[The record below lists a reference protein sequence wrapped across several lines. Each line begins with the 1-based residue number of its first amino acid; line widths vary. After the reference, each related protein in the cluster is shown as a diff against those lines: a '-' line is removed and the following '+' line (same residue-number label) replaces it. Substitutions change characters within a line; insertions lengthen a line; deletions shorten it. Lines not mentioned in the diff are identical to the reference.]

1 MSRSNLELTKW
12 RSNTI
17 ATKPNS
23 GRIEQKT
30 RKICRSNHTQVA
42 GKMTVERSNRG
53 PKGRGGMQNSNY
65 LSSFR
70 SNGKLLSCPGCGLPS
85 TLVKI
90 SDFGE
95 TGKVC
100 LTLTWRRFRLWTK
113 TIAFTCLLLKASLG
127 AATIRSTLSRLI
139 RFEGHTAANFQRKEA
154 ALANCKNGENTKF
167 GKEVN
172 RVSAFD
178 VELIWKASSSRVYF
192 FCYSKPNSGC
202 AAALFYALGL
212 VRLPSFQKVL
222 QVETAFRQNI
232 RMMHFDTIECT
243 VGVL

>member
-1 MSRSNLELTKW
+1 
-12 RSNTI
+12 
-17 ATKPNS
+17 
-23 GRIEQKT
+23 
-30 RKICRSNHTQVA
+30 
-42 GKMTVERSNRG
+42 
-53 PKGRGGMQNSNY
+53 MQNI
-65 LSSFR
+65 LSFR
-70 SNGKLLSCPGCGLPS
+70 SNGKLLLCPGCGLPS

-90 SDFGE
+90 SDFGA
-95 TGKVC
+95 TGRVC

-113 TIAFTCLLLKASLG
+113 TIAFTCLLLKASRG

-192 FCYSKPNSGC
+192 FLPLQTK
-202 AAALFYALGL
+202 LGL
-212 VRLPSFQKVL
+212 RCCPFFMHWGSLAY
-222 QVETAFRQNI
+222 QVFKKFFKWKQL
-232 RMMHFDTIECT
+232 FDKI
-243 VGVL
+243 